1 MSQINVDTI
10 RNAAGSGGSLSLSGG
25 DFNFDSNTLFVDVS
39 TNRVGIGTGTPAA
52 ALDIRSTTQGTM
64 FAAAP
69 LMEKTNV
76 DTSNK
81 VNAVTNIDLLTSS
94 VHVFTTAS
102 DGNWTHNIRGSASTS
117 LNSLVEVGQTV
128 VYVCITNLGG
138 SAGFTTALQIDGSN
152 VTTYWNTGTAPAAK
166 GGGTYDMYTFT
177 CIKTANASWLVFGN
191 ANTF

>member
-39 TNRVGIGTGTPAA
+39 TDRVGIGTGTPAA

-81 VNAVTNIDLLTSS
+81 VNSVTNIDLLTSS
-94 VHVFTTAS
+94 VHVFTTAG
-102 DGNWTHNIRGSASTS
+102 DANWTHNIRGSASTS

-128 VYVCITNLGG
+128 VYVCISNVSGG
-138 SAGFTTALQIDGSN
+138 SSGFTTALQIDGSN
-152 VTTYWNTGTAPAAK
+152 VTVYWLSL
-166 GGGTYDMYTFT
+166 
-177 CIKTANASWLVFGN
+177 IHI
-191 ANTF
+191 